1 MLARLGSPEEF
12 VALRVLVIEEDTVE
26 ALAIQRELGGRFD
39 LRVAATLA
47 EAMSLLTK
55 SGWRPEVILA
65 NPTLPDSE
73 GLATLRALQDAA
85 AGTPI
90 VVTTGAVT
98 EGVRRQLD
106 ALVGVAAG
114 DRIGNALATRSGF
127 LHHSNAQSLLAYR
140 IETIAEI
147 DRVTRQAADAA
158 VSAGDRRAAR
168 PAGARR
174 RGGPAHGDQARPR
187 LGGGQ
192 DPLRLG
198 GHHRPGLR
206 LPARDRRRHRRHDAA
221 RRLEVTCRRG

>member
-1 MLARLGSPEEF
+1 MPPLLGSPEEI
-12 VALRVLVIEEDTVE
+12 VALRVLVVEENTVE

-39 LRVAATLA
+39 VRVAATLA
-47 EAMSLLTK
+47 EALSVLTK
-55 SGWRPEVILA
+55 SGWRPEVLLA

-114 DRIGNALATRSGF
+114 DRIGNAQATRSGF

-158 VSAGDRRAAR
+158 VSRTIDELL
-168 PAGARR
+168 
-174 RGGPAHGDQARPR
+174 DR
-187 LGGGQ
+187 LG
-192 DPLRLG
+192 LG
-198 GHHRPGLR
+198 DEEGLR
-206 LPARDRRRHRRHDAA
+206 MAIRLARGNPPQSASSRYQLVRQPQAA
-221 RRLEVTCRRG
+221 PFLVTIIATGPPPSGP

>member
-26 ALAIQRELGGRFD
+26 ALGVQRELGGRFD

-140 IETIAEI
+140 IETIAEV

-158 VSAGDRRAAR
+158 VSRAI
-168 PAGARR
+168 
-174 RGGPAHGDQARPR
+174 DELLDR
-187 LGGGQ
+187 LG
-192 DPLRLG
+192 LG
-198 GHHRPGLR
+198 DEEGLR
-206 LPARDRRRHRRHDAA
+206 MAIRLARGWEAAKIRFVSAVTTGLASAFLLAIGAGIVAMMRHGASK
-221 RRLEVTCRRG
+221 

>member
-1 MLARLGSPEEF
+1 MLGSPEEI
-12 VALRVLVIEEDTVE
+12 VALRVLVVEENTVE

-47 EAMSLLTK
+47 EALSVLTK
-55 SGWRPEVILA
+55 SGWRPEVLLA

-90 VVTTGAVT
+90 IVTIGAVT

-158 VSAGDRRAAR
+158 VSRAI
-168 PAGARR
+168 
-174 RGGPAHGDQARPR
+174 DELLDR
-187 LGGGQ
+187 LG
-192 DPLRLG
+192 LG
-198 GHHRPGLR
+198 DEEGLR
-206 LPARDRRRHRRHDAA
+206 MAIRLARGWEAGKIRFVSAVTTGLASAFRLAIGAGIVAMVRH
-221 RRLEVTCRRG
+221 GGSK

>member
-1 MLARLGSPEEF
+1 MPALLGSPEEI
-12 VALRVLVIEEDTVE
+12 VALRVLVVEENTVE

-47 EAMSLLTK
+47 EALSVLTK
-55 SGWRPEVILA
+55 SGWRPEVLLA

-90 VVTTGAVT
+90 IVTTGAVT

-158 VSAGDRRAAR
+158 VSRAI
-168 PAGARR
+168 
-174 RGGPAHGDQARPR
+174 DELLDR
-187 LGGGQ
+187 LG
-192 DPLRLG
+192 LG
-198 GHHRPGLR
+198 DEEGLR
-206 LPARDRRRHRRHDAA
+206 MAIRLARGWEAAKIRFVSAVTTGLASAFLLAIGAGIVAMVRH
-221 RRLEVTCRRG
+221 GGSK

>member
-1 MLARLGSPEEF
+1 MPALLGSPEEI
-12 VALRVLVIEEDTVE
+12 VALRVLVVEENTVE

-47 EAMSLLTK
+47 EALSVLTK
-55 SGWRPEVILA
+55 SGWRPEVLLA

-90 VVTTGAVT
+90 IVTTGAVT

-114 DRIGNALATRSGF
+114 DRIGNALATSSGF

-158 VSAGDRRAAR
+158 VSRAI
-168 PAGARR
+168 
-174 RGGPAHGDQARPR
+174 DELLDR
-187 LGGGQ
+187 LG
-192 DPLRLG
+192 LG
-198 GHHRPGLR
+198 DEEGLR
-206 LPARDRRRHRRHDAA
+206 MAIRLARGWEAAKIRFVSAVTTGLASAFLLAIGAGIVAMVRH
-221 RRLEVTCRRG
+221 GGSK

>member
-1 MLARLGSPEEF
+1 VLVRLGSPEEF

-26 ALAIQRELGGRFD
+26 ALAVQRELGGRFD

-140 IETIAEI
+140 IETIAEV

-158 VSAGDRRAAR
+158 VSRAI
-168 PAGARR
+168 
-174 RGGPAHGDQARPR
+174 DELLDR
-187 LGGGQ
+187 LG
-192 DPLRLG
+192 LG
-198 GHHRPGLR
+198 DEEGLR
-206 LPARDRRRHRRHDAA
+206 MAIRLARGWEAAKIRFVSAVTTGLASAFLLAIGAGIVAMMRHGASK
-221 RRLEVTCRRG
+221 

>member
-12 VALRVLVIEEDTVE
+12 VALRVLVIEEDMVE
-26 ALAIQRELGGRFD
+26 ALGVQRELGGRFD

-140 IETIAEI
+140 IETIAEV

-158 VSAGDRRAAR
+158 VSRAI
-168 PAGARR
+168 
-174 RGGPAHGDQARPR
+174 DELLDR
-187 LGGGQ
+187 LG
-192 DPLRLG
+192 LG
-198 GHHRPGLR
+198 DEEGLR
-206 LPARDRRRHRRHDAA
+206 MAIRLARGWEAAKIRFVSAVTTGLASAFLLAIGAGIVAMMRHGASK
-221 RRLEVTCRRG
+221 